1 MTSREGAPSAD
12 PVDVGSVTAI
22 ITLSV
27 KPGTEVEFRSAQESL
42 NHTAVASR
50 GFLGAEAVAPSE
62 GSDEWTAIYRFSSR
76 PELEEW
82 LSSPER
88 QLALARLER
97 LLSTPAAQQVLIG
110 EDDLVSVVVT
120 HRVDPADEGEFVAWT
135 NRVTDAER
143 AFHGFRGSEIFRP
156 VPGVQEN
163 WTMIFRFD
171 GDQHLSAWLDSPQRK
186 QLLEEGSHFQDF
198 ELRRVASPFGNWFS
212 FTDHDEQVEAP
223 ASWKTALSV
232 LVGLYPTVVLL
243 TLAITELWG
252 DGELWATLL
261 VGNILSVALL
271 TWVVMPVVTGAL
283 RFWLDPLSKE
293 TGPRLDALGAAV
305 SVAFLAFA
313 ALGFWLA
320 TTQIWHL
327 PS

>member
-1 MTSREGAPSAD
+1 MNAREGAPSAD
-12 PVDVGSVTAI
+12 RVDVGPATAI

-27 KPGTEVEFRSAQESL
+27 KPGREAEFRSAQESL
-42 NHTAVASR
+42 NQAAVASP

-62 GSDEWTAIYRFSSR
+62 GSNEWTVICRFNSR

-82 LSSPER
+82 LASPER
-88 QLALARLER
+88 QLALGQLEG
-97 LLSTPAAQQVLIG
+97 LLSAPASQQVLIG

-120 HRVDPADEGEFVAWT
+120 HSVDQADEGEFVAWA
-135 NRVTDAER
+135 NRLTDAER
-143 AFHGFRGSEIFRP
+143 AFQGFRGSEIFRP

-171 GDQHLSAWLDSPQRK
+171 GDQNLSAWLDSPERK
-186 QLLEEGSHFQDF
+186 RLLEEGSRFQDF

-212 FTDHDEQVEAP
+212 FTDHDEPGEAP

-232 LVGLYPTVVLL
+232 LVGLYPLVVLL
-243 TLAITELWG
+243 TLAITELWS

-261 VGNILSVALL
+261 VGNILSVGLL

-283 RFWLDPLSKE
+283 RFWLNPDSK
-293 TGPRLDALGAAV
+293 TAGPRLDAIGAAA

-313 ALGFWLA
+313 ALGFWIG